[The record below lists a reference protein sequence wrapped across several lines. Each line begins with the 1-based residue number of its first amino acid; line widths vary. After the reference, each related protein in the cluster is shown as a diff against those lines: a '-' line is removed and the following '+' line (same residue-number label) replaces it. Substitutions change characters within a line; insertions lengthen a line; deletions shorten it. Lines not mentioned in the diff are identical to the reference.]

1 MEKSTQNSESPS
13 EKRPKTEL
21 DEKFISVATQVMKAH
36 GIKSDR
42 AISTEL
48 GYRPDFMNRVRNGV
62 QSAPAAAWDALLN
75 KYPEARNIT
84 NTTVTA
90 QGGGQAVGTVHGDNI
105 YAPTNLEACQ
115 LELEQ
120 NKRELASIRA
130 ELEKAQQQI
139 AAQAAL
145 LESKD
150 ALIESYKE
158 TISLLRGGYNRP
170 N

>member
-1 MEKSTQNSESPS
+1 MKKNTHNPEQPQ
-13 EKRPKTEL
+13 EKRPKTDL

-62 QSAPAAAWDALLN
+62 QSAPAAAWDALTN
-75 KYPEARNIT
+75 KYPEARAVIN
-84 NTTVTA
+84 VTA
-90 QGGGQAVGTVHGDNI
+90 QGGGQAVGTINGDN
-105 YAPTNLEACQ
+105 YYSPTTLEACQ

-120 NKRELASIRA
+120 HKRDLAG
-130 ELEKAQQQI
+130 LKAKNEQLQQQVVM
-139 AAQAAL
+139 QTAL

-150 ALIESYKE
+150 ALLAAKDE
-158 TISLLRGGYNRP
+158 TISLLRGSYNRP